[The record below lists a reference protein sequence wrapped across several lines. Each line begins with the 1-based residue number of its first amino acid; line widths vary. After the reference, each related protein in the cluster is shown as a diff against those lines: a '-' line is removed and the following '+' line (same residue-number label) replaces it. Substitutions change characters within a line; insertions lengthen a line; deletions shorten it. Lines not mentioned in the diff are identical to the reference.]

1 MQQSI
6 IDIFFALLRYS
17 LEDVSSRGEARDLP
31 ITEPL
36 SDDDWKRIFAI
47 SKKQA
52 LIGVIYSAVQRL
64 PQDLQPPKELMDK
77 WNQIVRQIIIRN
89 TRMNATAAQLT
100 QMFEEKGRKT
110 VILKGQ
116 ANALLYPEPLLRQAG
131 DIDILVEGGRSSVLK
146 LLKEMGVM
154 EDVGIDEISN
164 LHVHLNSNKFSSLP
178 LRGEAAPS
186 QNVIPAPSQNVI
198 PASSQNVIPGSDPG
212 PPTRKGVS
220 VEIHFAPTY
229 NNSPFTTRTMCEFLA
244 QQTSKPGAVKLSDEG
259 FNCPPMTFALVM
271 QLSHLLR
278 HFYDEGIGLRQ
289 LVDYHQL
296 LVHSTAEDRAL
307 VRDNLRKTGL
317 YHIAQAVMWVMEQ
330 IFALPREQML
340 CAPDARRGRQLM
352 ENVMEGGNFGKYS
365 GAGDLPVFRR
375 WLNDRMRPFKR
386 LGFDIP
392 EALWHEWRYVVNFTR
407 YIPKRIKYRKISV
420 RKV

>member
-1 MQQSI
+1 MPAPI
-6 IDIFFALLRYS
+6 IDTFFALLRMS
-17 LEDVSSRGEARDLP
+17 LRGSAEAIEAFP

-36 SDDDWKRIFAI
+36 SPEEWRAIFAL

-77 WNQIVRQIIIRN
+77 WNQNVRQIIIRN

-131 DIDILVEGGRSSVLK
+131 DIDILLEGGRKGVLK

-178 LRGEAAPS
+178 LRGEAAT
-186 QNVIPAPSQNVI
+186 SQNVI
-198 PASSQNVIPGSDPG
+198 PASSQNVIPASEPG

-271 QLSHLLR
+271 QLSHLQR
-278 HFYDEGIGLRQ
+278 HYFGEGIGLRQ

-296 LVHSTAEDRAL
+296 LVHSTEQERAL
-307 VRDNLRKTGL
+307 VRANLRKTGL
-317 YHIAQAVMWVMEQ
+317 YHIAGAVMYVMGR
-330 IFALPREQML
+330 IFHVPESLML

-352 ENVMEGGNFGKYS
+352 ENIMEGGNFGKYS
-365 GAGDLPVFRR
+365 GTGDLPVFRR
-375 WLNDRMRPFKR
+375 WLNDRMRPFRR
-386 LGFDIP
+386 LVFDIP